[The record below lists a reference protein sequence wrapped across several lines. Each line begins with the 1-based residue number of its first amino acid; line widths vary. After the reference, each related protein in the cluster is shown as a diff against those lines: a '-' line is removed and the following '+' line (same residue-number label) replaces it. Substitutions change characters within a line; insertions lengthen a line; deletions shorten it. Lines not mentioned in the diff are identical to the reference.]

1 MKQSILYI
9 NLMIVGFIC
18 SLDQVA
24 MAQSEHEIRQK
35 ALRENTEQLNR
46 VYENNLPNA
55 RGSSV
60 RDLSGEIRIARE
72 AVQKKEA
79 EIKQ

>member
-1 MKQSILYI
+1 MKYSTLYI
-9 NLMIVGFIC
+9 NLIVIGFIFA
-18 SLDQVA
+18 SGQVA
-24 MAQSEHEIRQK
+24 SAQTDHEMRQK

-60 RDLSGEIRIARE
+60 RDLSGGIRAARE
-72 AVQKKEA
+72 A
-79 EIKQ
+79 